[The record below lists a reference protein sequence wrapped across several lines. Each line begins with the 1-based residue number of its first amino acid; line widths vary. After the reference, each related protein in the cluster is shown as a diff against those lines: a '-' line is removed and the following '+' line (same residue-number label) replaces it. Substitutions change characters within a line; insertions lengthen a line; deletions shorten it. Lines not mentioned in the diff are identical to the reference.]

1 MPETG
6 ESRHEQLQLDLPD
19 LDTEQEPKELTP
31 YEELAAKR
39 QAIIDSAPGAQ
50 PERQRTL
57 VRQRL
62 WRQVA
67 SAAIA
72 RAISPDEVDLLLGPT
87 QVVPQQRESVERQ
100 VDEEP
105 ELDAR
110 TRQLP
115 VGDRD

>member
-1 MPETG
+1 MPESG
-6 ESRHEQLQLDLPD
+6 ELRHEQLQLDLPD
-19 LDTEQEPKELTP
+19 LNTEQEPEELTP

-39 QAIIDSAPGAQ
+39 QAIIDSVPGAR

-57 VRQRL
+57 VRQHL

-72 RAISPDEVDLLLGPT
+72 RTISPDEVDLLLGPT
-87 QVVPQQRESVERQ
+87 QVVPQQREPVEQ
-100 VDEEP
+100 QADEEP